1 MSSDSDE
8 YNSPTG
14 SNISPDQVE
23 ANVLNT
29 LGRVGSLINAEV
41 EYFNRR
47 ITRSLCRENSLVQQ
61 HVSFFERKSLSNL
74 TTASADDII
83 KLPLYQ
89 ARQSQGRNPVSAP
102 VTPARSDSS
111 ESLVS
116 TQSLPDANMSAT
128 EEQQALERVG
138 TGEDEEF
145 PGFPS
150 TTPQWDLFV
159 NRAAVSTEYMEKR
172 AVEMTKA

>member
-23 ANVLNT
+23 VNVLNT

-47 ITRSLCRENSLVQQ
+47 ITRSVCRESSSVQQ
-61 HVSFFERKSLSNL
+61 HVLFYERKSLSNL
-74 TTASADDII
+74 TTASADCIQE
-83 KLPLYQ
+83 LPLYQ
-89 ARQSQGRNPVSAP
+89 ATTSKGRNTISAP
-102 VTPARSDSS
+102 VTPALSDSS

-116 TQSLPDANMSAT
+116 TQSLPDANMSQT

-138 TGEDEEF
+138 TGEGEEF
-145 PGFPS
+145 GGFES
-150 TTPQWDLFV
+150 QTPQWDLFV
-159 NRAAVSTEYMEKR
+159 KR
-172 AVEMTKA
+172 ASVSLKAIKKG